1 MSVET
6 RYSDVVN
13 QIKSELKTNTLI
25 ANKYGI
31 ILGSEIQDLEKGK
44 AIPSEILDLLN
55 GREKLAKS
63 LKLKNI
69 DTISLESENFYLLIS
84 SNEKLILMAQL
95 DKKIDFSNFIPSLKQ
110 FLINLAK
117 ERGKKAEAEFSD
129 FDFEK
134 EIKRLEE
141 SLVLDEE
148 KKVKFNIIKELINY
162 IS

>member
-1 MSVET
+1 MSEET
-6 RYSDVVN
+6 QYSNVVN
-13 QIKSELKTNTLI
+13 QIKAELKTNTLI

-31 ILGSEIQDLEKGK
+31 ILGSEIPELEIGK
-44 AIPSEILDLLN
+44 VIPPDILDLIN
-55 GREKLAKS
+55 KRERLAKS
-63 LKLKNI
+63 LNLKFI
-69 DTISLESENFYLLIS
+69 DSISLESENHYLLIT

-95 DKKIDFSNFIPSLKQ
+95 DKKIDLSNFIPSLKT
-110 FLINLAK
+110 FLVNLAK
-117 ERGKKAEAEFSD
+117 ERIKKAETEFSD

-141 SLVLDEE
+141 SLVLNDD

>member
-1 MSVET
+1 MSEET
-6 RYSDVVN
+6 RYSEVVN

-44 AIPSEILDLLN
+44 VVPSEILGLLN
-55 GREKLAKS
+55 RREELAKS
-63 LKLKNI
+63 LNLKKI
-69 DTISLESENFYLLIS
+69 DTITLESENFYLLIN
-84 SNEKLILMAQL
+84 SNDKLILMAQL
-95 DKKIDFSNFIPSLKQ
+95 DKKIDFSNFIPSLKS

-117 ERGKKAEAEFSD
+117 ESGKKAEAEFSD
-129 FDFEK
+129 FDFTK
-134 EIKRLEE
+134 EINRLEE

-148 KKVKFNIIKELINY
+148 KKLKFNIIKELINY